1 MRKLILPLSVFAL
14 GLVVADYVFGFDVPD
29 LFRGFGNFLLN
40 LFSGGRS

>member
-14 GLVVADYVFGFDVPD
+14 GLLVADYVFGFDVPD

-40 LFSGGRS
+40 LFTAGKT